1 MRKRKDVFMPRHN
14 THAMRTGTA
23 ARRGLART
31 AITLAGGAVVATG
44 MLATGTAANAATGW
58 DEVAACE
65 SGGNWSTNTGNG
77 YYGGLQF
84 SQQTWE
90 AFGGS
95 EYASSADQASKS
107 QQIAVAEK
115 VLAQQGQGAWPNCG
129 GPLSGG
135 ADTSGAP
142 AAEDDG
148 SEQQSSSDEGSSDEG
163 SSDEGDSP
171 QAREPQQQ
179 ADRSTQRE
187 STEKQGD
194 WSCDGDG
201 VKDNCTDDGFT
212 KETEQDDQGE
222 QNDQPAQEQA
232 PEPEADQPA
241 PEAGSQA
248 TGDLQVAGTLEVDG
262 SMGPETI
269 TALQDWLGVP
279 QTGEM
284 DEETTLALQNWAN
297 TAQDGEI
304 GEDTVAGLQH
314 EIGAAQNGSDSIED
328 GEGTTK
334 VLQSFLNLY

>member
-1 MRKRKDVFMPRHN
+1 MPRHN
-14 THAMRTGTA
+14 THAMRTRTA

-31 AITLAGGAVVATG
+31 AVTLAGGAVVATG

-84 SQQTWE
+84 SQQTWD

-142 AAEDDG
+142 AEEDSSDQQESDSQQ
-148 SEQQSSSDEGSSDEG
+148 SEQDSSGG
-163 SSDEGDSP
+163 NDSTA
-171 QAREPQQQ
+171 AREPEQQ
-179 ADRSTQRE
+179 ADRSSQRQPAE
-187 STEKQGD
+187 EQGD

-201 VKDNCTDDGFT
+201 IADNCTDNGFT
-212 KETEQDDQGE
+212 KETEQDDQ
-222 QNDQPAQEQA
+222 QEQD
-232 PEPEADQPA
+232 EQDSQPA
-241 PEAGSQA
+241 PEQSPQPETEQPSEQPAEQAGSQA
-248 TGDLQVAGTLEVDG
+248 TGDLAVAGTLAVDG
-262 SMGPETI
+262 ELGPDTI
-269 TALQDWLGVP
+269 TALQDWLGVE
-279 QTGEM
+279 QTGELN
-284 DEETTLALQNWAN
+284 EETTHALQGWAN
-297 TAQDGEI
+297 TAEDGEI
-304 GEDTVAGLQH
+304 GENTVAGLQH
-314 EIGAAQNGSDSIED
+314 EIGAQQNGSDSIED
-328 GEGTTK
+328 ADTVE
-334 VLQSFLNLY
+334 VLQTFLNLY